1 MGVQG
6 EVEWCCEAW
15 WILEGKDGW
24 GELKGFDGRVEEVD
38 MEEDGWRNGGG
49 GGGCCDTPGGGE
61 E

>member
-1 MGVQG
+1 M
-6 EVEWCCEAW
+6 
-15 WILEGKDGW
+15 LEGKDGW